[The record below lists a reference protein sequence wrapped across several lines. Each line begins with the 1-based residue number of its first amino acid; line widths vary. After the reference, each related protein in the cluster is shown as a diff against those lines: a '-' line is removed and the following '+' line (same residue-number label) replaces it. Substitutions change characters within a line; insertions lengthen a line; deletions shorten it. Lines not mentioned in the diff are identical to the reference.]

1 MEFSEFNLDERL
13 LSGIQSTG
21 YVNCTP
27 VQQQVIEASRDG
39 SDLYV
44 QSQTGT
50 GKTAAYLIAIMQE
63 MLSKSELKNKKA
75 LILVPTRELAVQVKE
90 EIYWHTNANLTI
102 GKKS

>member
-63 MLSKSELKNKKA
+63 MLSKSELKNRYT
-75 LILVPTRELAVQVKE
+75 INHPPSLAGHCFARVRV
-90 EIYWHTNANLTI
+90 N
-102 GKKS
+102 SP